1 MDQAEQLRSIIKKE
15 TLVNRPVARVI
26 TVTSGKGGVG
36 KSNICVN
43 LSLQLAKLGKR
54 VVILDADFGLAN
66 VEVMLGIRPKYNLAD
81 LLFKGKSMKEIITE
95 GPEGVSFISG
105 GSGIRELTNLNR
117 DQIVHLTQS
126 LYELDE
132 LYDIIMIDTGAGID
146 DGIMSFICEST
157 EVLVIVTPEPTSITD
172 AYALLKTIDKKK
184 DFSSELTT
192 IRMVSNRVSSFDEG
206 KELYDKMNVVIEKF
220 LSIRMDYLGS
230 IPQDELV
237 SKAVMQQKPFS
248 TLYPNSLAGFAV
260 FELATMINENM
271 VKEQKRR
278 KGITQ
283 LFANLIRSKKNN

>member
-1 MDQAEQLRSIIKKE
+1 MDQAEQLRNIIKKE
-15 TLVNRPVARVI
+15 SLARPVARVI

-81 LLFKGKSMKEIITE
+81 LLFKEKSMKEIITE

-105 GSGIRELTNLNR
+105 GSGIRELTNLTR

-132 LYDIIMIDTGAGID
+132 LYDVIMIDTGAGID

-157 EVLVIVTPEPTSITD
+157 EVLVVVTPEPTSITD

-184 DFSSELTT
+184 EFSSDLTT
-192 IRMVSNRVSSFDEG
+192 IRMISNRVSSFDEG

-220 LSIRMDYLGS
+220 LSIRMEYLGS

-237 SKAVMQQKPFS
+237 SKSVMQQKPFS
-248 TLYPNSLAGFAV
+248 LLYPNSLAGFAA

-271 VKEQKRR
+271 VKEQRR
-278 KGITQ
+278 RTGITQ
-283 LFANLIRSKKNN
+283 LFANLIRSRKN

>member
-1 MDQAEQLRSIIKKE
+1 MDQAEQLRNIIKKE
-15 TLVNRPVARVI
+15 SLARPVARVI

-105 GSGIRELTNLNR
+105 GSGIRELTNLTR

-132 LYDIIMIDTGAGID
+132 LYDVIMIDTGAGID

-157 EVLVIVTPEPTSITD
+157 EVLVVVTPEPTSITD

-184 DFSSELTT
+184 EFSSHLTT
-192 IRMVSNRVSSFDEG
+192 IRMISNRVSSFDEG

-220 LSIRMDYLGS
+220 LSIRMEYLGS

-237 SKAVMQQKPFS
+237 SKSVMQQKPFS
-248 TLYPNSLAGFAV
+248 LLYPNSLAGFAA

-271 VKEQKRR
+271 VKEQRR
-278 KGITQ
+278 RTGITQ
-283 LFANLIRSKKNN
+283 LFANLIRSRKN

>member
-1 MDQAEQLRSIIKKE
+1 MDQAEQLRNIIKKE
-15 TLVNRPVARVI
+15 SLVNRPVARVI

-81 LLFKGKSMKEIITE
+81 LLFKGKSLKEIITE

-220 LSIRMDYLGS
+220 LSIRMEYLGS

-248 TLYPNSLAGFAV
+248 TLYPNSLAGFAA

-283 LFANLIRSKKNN
+283 LFANLIRSKKNT